1 MNGEKTAPS
10 RVVKEVGLGTISL
23 LVSEPT
29 RKTRHVTC
37 CTCLDDNSVSF
48 ELETLDPQK
57 RELLEARFMGRALPV
72 SAYEDVM

>member
-1 MNGEKTAPS
+1 MNGEKTAPL

-37 CTCLDDNSVSF
+37 CTC
-48 ELETLDPQK
+48 
-57 RELLEARFMGRALPV
+57 
-72 SAYEDVM
+72 